1 MMEAYR
7 LELKNPPE
15 IQAGS
20 RSLLYSLLAK
30 GFRFPLPDQYESVKA
45 GRFAAE
51 AQEVAAKLPYN
62 GLQVGPLG
70 RGDGAGYDEFQ
81 SNYIGLF
88 EIGGK
93 HGVPSFL
100 YEAEYG
106 GGRMKVMEEVLRFY
120 HYFGLRI
127 SEEKRDRPDHLASE
141 LEFMHMLTFKE
152 TEALIQGKEKSAYLD
167 AERDFLRFH
176 LCDFVSAIAGRIGGN
191 GVAFYA
197 DLARLAEAFC
207 QKEMDYLVALGGGG
221 RNG

>member
-1 MMEAYR
+1 MMETYR

-30 GFRFPLPDQYESVKA
+30 GFRFPAPEHYESAKS
-45 GRFAAE
+45 GEFAD
-51 AQEVAAKLPYN
+51 EVQGAVANLPYN
-62 GLQVGPLG
+62 GLPVGAFG

-152 TEALIQGKEKSAYLD
+152 AEALIQGKEKSAYLD

-176 LCDFVSAIAGRIGGN
+176 LCEFVSAIAGRIGGN

-207 QKEMDYLVALGGGG
+207 QKEMSYLAALRGGEP
-221 RNG
+221 NG

>member
-1 MMEAYR
+1 MEAYQ

-20 RSLLYSLLAK
+20 RSLLYSLLAR
-30 GFRFPLPDQYESVKA
+30 GFRFPLSGEYEKVK
-45 GRFAAE
+45 GGQFADE
-51 AQEVAAKLPYN
+51 AQGAIANLPYN
-62 GLQVGPLG
+62 GLQVGALG

-93 HGVPSFL
+93 YGAPSFL
-100 YEAEYG
+100 YEGEYG

-120 HYFGLRI
+120 HHFGLRI

-152 TEALIQGKEKSAYLD
+152 AEALAQGKKKDAYVK

-176 LCDFVSAIAGRIGGN
+176 LVDIVSVLAGRVGGN
-191 GVAFYA
+191 GVPFYA
-197 DLARLAEAFC
+197 DLARLAHGFC
-207 QKEMDYLVALGGGG
+207 RKDLSYLSALGGE
-221 RNG
+221 